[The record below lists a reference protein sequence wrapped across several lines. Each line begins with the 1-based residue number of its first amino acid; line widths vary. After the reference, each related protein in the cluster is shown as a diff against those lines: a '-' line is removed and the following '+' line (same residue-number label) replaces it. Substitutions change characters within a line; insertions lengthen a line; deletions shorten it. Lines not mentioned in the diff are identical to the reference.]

1 MMDNFSKVCAAILL
15 LLMLAAGAVALD
27 AKAEDYTPE
36 EPAQQEEQQEQAPS
50 IDTSGYVQVAD
61 PALYAKLDTMQ
72 ETLDKLADAL
82 APDASAEDV
91 NDAPAQEQAPAPD
104 YTAQL
109 SGISAQLAD
118 MAQQATA
125 ETAAEDVDPFQK
137 PFADYSTGETLALI
151 GVVLLLVFGIFS
163 LLKNFVL

>member
-1 MMDNFSKVCAAILL
+1 MMDNFSKVCAAIIL
-15 LLMLAAGAVALD
+15 LLMLAAGAMALD

-36 EPAQQEEQQEQAPS
+36 DPTQQEEQEQAPS

-82 APDASAEDV
+82 APDASAEDAADEPV
-91 NDAPAQEQAPAPD
+91 QDRTPAPD

-125 ETAAEDVDPFQK
+125 ETAAEDADPFQK

>member
-1 MMDNFSKVCAAILL
+1 MDNFSKTCAAIILL
-15 LLMLAAGAVALD
+15 LSLAAGAVALD

-36 EPAQQEEQQEQAPS
+36 ETAQEEQAPS

-61 PALYAKLDTMQ
+61 PALYAKLDTLQ
-72 ETLDKLADAL
+72 ESIDRLADTLTPADAE
-82 APDASAEDV
+82 APTE
-91 NDAPAQEQAPAPD
+91 EQPAPD

-125 ETAAEDVDPFQK
+125 ETAEDADPFQK
-137 PFADYSTGETLALI
+137 PFEDYTTGETLALI